1 MVPIIEFGHRYQPPS
16 VIAPRATQVGFKV
29 TSALLPTVTVY
40 SGNLSVT
47 SSSLL
52 INKVDLIGV
61 ASAKVTFQYYG
72 VQDVFGRL
80 VCTNLVLTQ
89 L

>member
-47 SSSLL
+47 ASSLL

-61 ASAKVTFQYYG
+61 AYAKVTFQNYG
-72 VQDVFGRL
+72 KLGVPCRS
-80 VCTNLVLTQ
+80 VCTNLVRTQ

>member
-1 MVPIIEFGHRYQPPS
+1 
-16 VIAPRATQVGFKV
+16 VGFKV

-47 SSSLL
+47 ASSLL
-52 INKVDLIGV
+52 INKVDLIRV

-72 VQDVFGRL
+72 ALGVPCNS
-80 VCTNLVLTQ
+80 VCTNLVRTQ